1 MRRLAAV
8 ATIVAG
14 AMFGVPPLWLTLHPP
29 PAVQHW
35 PVFVGAKVDASA
47 LKLFERACL
56 NCHSENTDWPWYS
69 RLPPASFLIRRD
81 VEEARRHVN
90 FTNWG
95 AYSAAQ
101 QQELLSMI
109 GVVVRTGRMPVPRY
123 TRLHPEARLTDEE
136 REQIYA
142 WSRKERK
149 RLWAKL
155 VSTDQESLRAAK

>member
-1 MRRLAAV
+1 MPELPFTEYGLA
-8 ATIVAG
+8 
-14 AMFGVPPLWLTLHPP
+14 
-29 PAVQHW
+29 
-35 PVFVGAKVDASA
+35 
-47 LKLFERACL
+47 
-56 NCHSENTDWPWYS
+56 WYS

-95 AYSAAQ
+95 AYSSAQ
-101 QQELLSMI
+101 QQELLSTI

-149 RLWAKL
+149 RLSAEL
-155 VSTDQESLRAAK
+155 AGTDQESVRAAK